1 MAITVRTQSDQS
13 NSPIYAIDNTAHDFV
28 EVVLGM
34 EFDDFCLKY
43 EAYAICNIKGAFSA

>member
-1 MAITVRTQSDQS
+1 MAITVRTQADQS
-13 NSPIYAIDNTAHDFV
+13 NGPIYTVDNTARDFI

-43 EAYAICNIKGAFSA
+43 EAYAVCSIKGRLYS